1 MRSMSLCI
9 NLRLLLLVLLLLLY
23 YFPPLPP
30 LLLLLLLLQF
40 ILLLLPLPL
49 LLLLLF
55 YFSFPPIPVSSSAAS
70 FSSVHFSISSSLM
83 TSTYSFLLHLLPP
96 PSRIP
101 LILHIIMRRFWGYLG
116 LIDVWRRL
124 IFNVILVLLSSL
136 RWFFSDRPDL
146 MKHFL
151 RDCWGSVCFL
161 GFGGFWFLSVVG
173 VWFPGFVG
181 IFVRIRS

>member
-1 MRSMSLCI
+1 MSLLYKSKI
-9 NLRLLLLVLLLLLY
+9 TLSRNAPSSLLFSPFAFSSPSSSASAVHSSA
-23 YFPPLPP
+23 PPSSSAPP
-30 LLLLLLLLQF
+30 
-40 ILLLLPLPL
+40 PP
-49 LLLLLF
+49 F

-173 VWFPGFVG
+173 VWFSGFVG